1 MWINS
6 GSLLL
11 HSKDFEGDKRIIYLN
26 GEATF
31 HVVHDPGKPFIV
43 KTNHMEVE
51 VVGTSFNIE
60 AYPDSEFTIAT
71 LESGKI
77 KVKLNQENEFF
88 YLKPDE
94 QILYNYHTG
103 KIETRQVNASKV
115 MEWKEGYLLFR
126 DADFDYIVHVLEHKF
141 DVTFQYEKSEFAGK
155 RFNVKFKPDESL
167 NDILEVLKRISPDL
181 KYRIEGNLIYIIN

>member
-1 MWINS
+1 
-6 GSLLL
+6 
-11 HSKDFEGDKRIIYLN
+11 
-26 GEATF
+26 
-31 HVVHDPGKPFIV
+31 
-43 KTNHMEVE
+43 MEVE

-141 DVTFQYEKSEFAGK
+141 DVTFQYEKVSLPV
-155 RFNVKFKPDESL
+155 NVL
-167 NDILEVLKRISPDL
+167 M
-181 KYRIEGNLIYIIN
+181 